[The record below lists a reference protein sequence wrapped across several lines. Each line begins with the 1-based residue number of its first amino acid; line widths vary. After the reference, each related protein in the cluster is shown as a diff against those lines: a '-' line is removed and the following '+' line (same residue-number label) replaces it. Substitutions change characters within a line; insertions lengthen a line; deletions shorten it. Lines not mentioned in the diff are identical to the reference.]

1 MTFSD
6 ILKAAH
12 AYARDERR
20 RAANRGE
27 SFNYREAFA
36 EGMKSVYATQRAA
49 PVTTGFRVVEPWY
62 KRQMWTY
69 QKGPAGWV
77 TL

>member
-1 MTFSD
+1 MTRSD

-12 AYARDERR
+12 ECARDERR

-27 SFNYREAFA
+27 SFNYREALA
-36 EGMKSVYATQRAA
+36 DGIKAVHASLRAA

-62 KRQMWTY
+62 KRSMWS
-69 QKGPAGWV
+69 QHRPIGWV
-77 TL
+77 RL